1 MYNKEK
7 VSFFFRFD
15 SLKFAAII
23 MVIFIH
29 IVCGKLYQ
37 IEDGKI
43 SYEWIISNVIDSFC
57 RSCVPIFV
65 MISGFFLLG
74 KDERITV
81 FFKKRI
87 LKIVPK
93 FLIYSVIFYLF
104 TMIFKNH
111 SFENSML
118 LKKSFY
124 INFIKQLLN
133 RKIYYHLWYVYM
145 IISIYLITPVLRK
158 FVFWDRE
165 KNFQNTKYLIS
176 IWIFFLIFIPFLNTF
191 FKLNIKIYE
200 QVGEYAGYFLLGYLI
215 GNKKITIFKNK
226 KVSIILFFLF
236 NIMIIYL
243 TYIFTKKDGKL
254 FEYFYDYHSIFV
266 FLISIIIFEFA
277 VNFETKKKK
286 ELNKKVFGL
295 EKFIKIVSAMTFD
308 VYLMHPIFV
317 FFCEKH
323 LINKINYGKYIIIS
337 FCCVFF
343 LSLFISLF
351 FYYIK
356 KLLGRGVI
364 WQ

>member
-1 MYNKEK
+1 MNSKEK
-7 VSFFFRFD
+7 VLFFFRFD

-37 IEDGKI
+37 IESSKL

-74 KDERITV
+74 KDEKITV

-93 FLIYSVIFYLF
+93 FLIYSIIFYLF

-176 IWIFFLIFIPFLNTF
+176 IWIFFLIFIPFLNIF
-191 FKLNIKIYE
+191 LKLNIKIYE

-286 ELNKKVFGL
+286 EPDKKDFVL
-295 EKFIKIVSAMTFD
+295 KKFIKIVSSMTFD
-308 VYLMHPIFV
+308 
-317 FFCEKH
+317 
-323 LINKINYGKYIIIS
+323 
-337 FCCVFF
+337 
-343 LSLFISLF
+343 
-351 FYYIK
+351 
-356 KLLGRGVI
+356 
-364 WQ
+364 

>member
-37 IEDGKI
+37 IEGGKI

-74 KDERITV
+74 KNEKITV

-191 FKLNIKIYE
+191 LKLNIKIYE

-226 KVSIILFFLF
+226 KVSIILFFC
-236 NIMIIYL
+236 L
-243 TYIFTKKDGKL
+243 TL
-254 FEYFYDYHSIFV
+254 W
-266 FLISIIIFEFA
+266 
-277 VNFETKKKK
+277 
-286 ELNKKVFGL
+286 
-295 EKFIKIVSAMTFD
+295 
-308 VYLMHPIFV
+308 
-317 FFCEKH
+317 
-323 LINKINYGKYIIIS
+323 
-337 FCCVFF
+337 
-343 LSLFISLF
+343 LFI
-351 FYYIK
+351 
-356 KLLGRGVI
+356 
-364 WQ
+364 

>member
-1 MYNKEK
+1 
-7 VSFFFRFD
+7 
-15 SLKFAAII
+15 
-23 MVIFIH
+23 
-29 IVCGKLYQ
+29 
-37 IEDGKI
+37 
-43 SYEWIISNVIDSFC
+43 
-57 RSCVPIFV
+57 
-65 MISGFFLLG
+65 
-74 KDERITV
+74 
-81 FFKKRI
+81 
-87 LKIVPK
+87 
-93 FLIYSVIFYLF
+93 
-104 TMIFKNH
+104 
-111 SFENSML
+111 ML

-191 FKLNIKIYE
+191 LKLNIKIYE

-277 VNFETKKKK
+277 LNFETKKKK

-317 FFCEKH
+317 FFCEKL
-323 LINKINYGKYIIIS
+323 LINKINYGK
-337 FCCVFF
+337 
-343 LSLFISLF
+343 
-351 FYYIK
+351 
-356 KLLGRGVI
+356 
-364 WQ
+364 

>member
-1 MYNKEK
+1 MNNKDK
-7 VSFFFRFD
+7 DLFSKFD
-15 SLKFAAII
+15 TLKFVAII
-23 MVIFIH
+23 MVVFIH
-29 IVCGKLYQ
+29 IVCGKLY
-37 IEDGKI
+37 EVESGEL
-43 SYEWIISNVIDSFC
+43 SHEWIISNVIDSFC

-74 KDERITV
+74 KNEKITV

-191 FKLNIKIYE
+191 LKLNIKIYE
-200 QVGEYAGYFLLGYLI
+200 QVG
-215 GNKKITIFKNK
+215 
-226 KVSIILFFLF
+226 
-236 NIMIIYL
+236 
-243 TYIFTKKDGKL
+243 
-254 FEYFYDYHSIFV
+254 
-266 FLISIIIFEFA
+266 
-277 VNFETKKKK
+277 
-286 ELNKKVFGL
+286 
-295 EKFIKIVSAMTFD
+295 
-308 VYLMHPIFV
+308 
-317 FFCEKH
+317 
-323 LINKINYGKYIIIS
+323 
-337 FCCVFF
+337 
-343 LSLFISLF
+343 
-351 FYYIK
+351 
-356 KLLGRGVI
+356 
-364 WQ
+364 